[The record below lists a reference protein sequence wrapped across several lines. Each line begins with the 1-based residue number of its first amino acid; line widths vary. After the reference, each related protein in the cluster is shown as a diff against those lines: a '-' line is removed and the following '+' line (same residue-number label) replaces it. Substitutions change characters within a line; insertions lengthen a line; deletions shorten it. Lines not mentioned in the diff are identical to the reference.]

1 MSKSYLLCFHDLS
14 VWNFKTVASILQEI
28 QDITKTPFSILVIP
42 DTEGA
47 SHEQIQEYRKF
58 LYDLQD
64 KGFEL
69 ALHGFRHHAKL
80 SKDRSYIG
88 LCQMKM
94 TNGEAE
100 FAGICKQK
108 TKKLLKQGLEAWFS
122 LMEQEGQKTPSP
134 VAFIPPTWYGNKSL
148 PSLVN
153 RAGMLYESR
162 IALSPVIGRTKASP
176 VVSFAGIPRASEPL
190 AFLWGE
196 LMLKSPVGVPRIA
209 LHPEDFPRLKYPIKK
224 LIRSATAQR
233 RIIFYRDI

>member
-47 SHEQIQEYRKF
+47 SHEQIQEYRNF
-58 LYDLQD
+58 LHELQE

-100 FAGICKQK
+100 FAGMSKRRTQ
-108 TKKLLKQGLEAWFS
+108 KLLDQSINAWNQ
-122 LMEQEGQKTPSP
+122 LLQQEGQETPRP
-134 VAFIPPTWYGNKSL
+134 AAFIPPTWFGSKSL
-148 PSLVN
+148 PTLVN
-153 RAGMLYESR
+153 HAGMLYESR
-162 IALSPVIGRTKASP
+162 TTLNPVIGKNKISP

-196 LMLKSPVGVPRIA
+196 LMLKSPVGIPRIA